1 MFDYYVFYRKTGRDN
16 LYRCTYVLPDGVTHT
31 KGFVKDPEQ
40 AKRYLSVTHGDTS
53 SQLEANKK
61 EMDQLEVTERS
72 ENRKREVDFSKNVSI
87 TFLGEK

>member
-1 MFDYYVFYRKTGRDN
+1 M
-16 LYRCTYVLPDGVTHT
+16 LPDGVTHT

-87 TFLGEK
+87 IFLGEK

>member
-1 MFDYYVFYRKTGRDN
+1 M
-16 LYRCTYVLPDGVTHT
+16 LPDGVTHT
-31 KGFVKDPEQ
+31 KGFVKNPEQ
-40 AKRYLSVTHGDTS
+40 AKRYLSVTHGDTP

>member
-1 MFDYYVFYRKTGRDN
+1 M
-16 LYRCTYVLPDGVTHT
+16 LPDGVTHT

-40 AKRYLSVTHGDTS
+40 AKRYLSVTHGDTP

-72 ENRKREVDFSKNVSI
+72 ENRKREVDFSKNFSI
-87 TFLGEK
+87 IFLGEK